1 MTTGVTVTVDSVLGV
16 VGIIAVTVRVV
27 VKRNTVPILVVNDVE
42 TLTITDVGKLVSV
55 VVISIRLVNRNSSVT
70 VNVNELVRD
79 TVSGIIAS
87 WVEVKVEVRVENA
100 VSKHVVVSVT
110 TIVSVKQQTQ
120 SLHGH

>member
-1 MTTGVTVTVDSVLGV
+1 VTTGVTVTVDSVLGV